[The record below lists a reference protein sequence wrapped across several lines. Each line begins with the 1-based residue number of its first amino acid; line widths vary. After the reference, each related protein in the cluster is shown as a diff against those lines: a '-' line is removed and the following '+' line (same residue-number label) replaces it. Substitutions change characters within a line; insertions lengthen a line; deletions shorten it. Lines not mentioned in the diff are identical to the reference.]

1 MKQFSLEKYLKNPN
15 RKVTMRCYK
24 INIVW
29 NFIN

>member
-1 MKQFSLEKYLKNPN
+1 MKQFSLEKYLENPN
-15 RKVTMRCYK
+15 RKVATRCYK